1 MAAGQGAG
9 KHVMVLGDGV
19 VGVTS
24 AWYLARAGFQVTVVD
39 RQPLPA
45 SETSYGN
52 AGQLSFGYTSPWAAP
67 GIPWKAFRWLF
78 QSHSPLRVVPS
89 LDPLQLRFLWMMFRN
104 CDARRYAVNKSRM
117 VRMSQYSGKC
127 FAQLRAETGIEYEGR
142 KLGTLQLFR
151 NQKQLDAAGKD
162 TKVLAEAGVPF
173 ELLDAQGIARIE
185 PALANAPAKLVGALR
200 TPDDETGDCRL
211 FTRRLAELAVQQGVQ
226 FRHGETIERLEFS
239 GDRIDGVRINGKL
252 ERADAYV
259 VALGSYSPQLIAPL
273 GLYLPVYPLK
283 GYSLT
288 IPVTDEAGAP
298 VSTVLDE
305 SYKVAIT
312 RFDNRIRVGG
322 MAEVSGFDLSLRQ
335 KRRETLE
342 MVTNDL
348 FPHGGD
354 LPKAEFWTGL
364 RPATPDGTPV
374 VGATKYRNLWL
385 NTGHGTLGWTMSCG
399 SASYLTDLM
408 QGIAPAIDSEGLSI
422 ARYGAR

>member
-1 MAAGQGAG
+1 MQTAAG
-9 KHVMVLGDGV
+9 KVLVLGDGV
-19 VGVTS
+19 VGVTT
-24 AWYLARAGFQVTVVD
+24 AWYLARAGFEVTVVD

-67 GIPWKAFRWLF
+67 GIPWKAFKWLF
-78 QSHSPLRVVPS
+78 QGHSPLRIQPS
-89 LDPLQLRFLWMMFRN
+89 LDPLQWRFLWAMYVN
-104 CDARRYAVNKSRM
+104 CDAKRYATNKSRM
-117 VRMSQYSGKC
+117 VRMSQYSGRC
-127 FAQLRAETGIEYEGR
+127 FAELRAETGIEYEGR

-151 NQKQLDAAGKD
+151 QQKQLDAAGKD
-162 TKVLAEAGVPF
+162 TRVLAEAGVPF

-185 PALANAPAKLVGALR
+185 PALADAPAKLVGALR
-200 TPDDETGDCRL
+200 TPGDETGDCRL
-211 FTRRLAELAVQQGVQ
+211 FTRRLAELAVRQGVE
-226 FRHGETIERLEFS
+226 FRHGETVERLEFS
-239 GDRIDGVRINGKL
+239 GDRIDGVRIGGKV

-259 VALGSYSPQLIAPL
+259 VALGSYSPKLVAPL

-288 IPVTDEAGAP
+288 IPVVDEAASP

-312 RFDNRIRVGG
+312 RFDRRIRVGG
-322 MAEVSGFDLSLRQ
+322 MAEVSGYDLSLRQ
-335 KRRETLE
+335 NRRETLE

-348 FPHGGD
+348 FPRGGD
-354 LPKAEFWTGL
+354 LPQAEFWTGL

-374 VGATKYRNLWL
+374 VGATRFRNLWL

-399 SASYLTDLM
+399 SASYLADLM
-408 QGIAPAIDSEGLSI
+408 QGRTPRIDTEGLSI